1 MWIITLLDSYVSIK
15 IKVMITFNTKIIGVF
30 FGIEFIIM
38 KLKSFVIFIIR
49 FMIRMASSSKFHTQI
64 FHLNGLWNWAWQFYT
79 YSIVPIFKF
88 TKSIKKQKQTQVIT
102 SILRFIRMT
111 LTFIRQTQRQH
122 YNNCLGEC
130 CCGGLLRTL
139 TYIHILES
147 KH

>member
-1 MWIITLLDSYVSIK
+1 MNYTVVRFLCINKMRADDHIWYKNHWL
-15 IKVMITFNTKIIGVF
+15 F
-30 FGIEFIIM
+30 FVIEFIMM
-38 KLKSFVIFIIR
+38 KLFR

-64 FHLNGLWNWAWQFYT
+64 FHLNGLWNWAWHFYT